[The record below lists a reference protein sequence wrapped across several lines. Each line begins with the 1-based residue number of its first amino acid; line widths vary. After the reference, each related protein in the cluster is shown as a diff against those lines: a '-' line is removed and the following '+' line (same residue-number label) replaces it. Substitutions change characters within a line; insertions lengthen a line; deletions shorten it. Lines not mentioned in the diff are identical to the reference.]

1 MNFIFK
7 KPICAKFLV
16 TSSFTIDHNNFLT
29 IISNFPFLAVF
40 NIMFVISVC
49 CLCSGTVSQLNWWP
63 LVRDCTFYSFSILIM
78 LVVIC
83 NEIISWPEALFM
95 MMFYVVYCVALHFNS
110 ALERLIQ
117 PYVLKLPIKLP
128 TREEQ
133 SALVTFKNAPDST
146 YTQGIPG
153 GSEAASPQ
161 QELNEAAQPDTSI
174 YDPNSSWDPN
184 AAWGSEG
191 AKPAAGAAGA
201 AGATSWNQPS
211 GYNDD
216 WGDSTGNGTQ
226 NYGYSQSEVDGSGA
240 GKEKPAGVSTT
251 TAVVQSANDQDYYK
265 PKEQRPE
272 LPDPLLKPENADL
285 LTVINWHIVFPIHYM
300 CRLTMVDVK
309 QEKYKN
315 WYPITFLISMVWI
328 SFYSYFM
335 VWMITII
342 GYTLGIPDT
351 VMGLTFV
358 AAGVS
363 VPDALSS
370 IAVIKEGY
378 GDMAVSNAVGSNVF
392 DILICLGLPW

>member
-1 MNFIFK
+1 MM
-7 KPICAKFLV
+7 L
-16 TSSFTIDHNNFLT
+16 
-29 IISNFPFLAVF
+29 
-40 NIMFVISVC
+40 
-49 CLCSGTVSQLNWWP
+49 
-63 LVRDCTFYSFSILIM
+63 FYI
-78 LVVIC
+78 
-83 NEIISWPEALFM
+83 
-95 MMFYVVYCVALHFNS
+95 VYCVALHFNS
-110 ALERLIQ
+110 ALEKLVQ

-133 SALVTFKNAPDST
+133 SALVTFKNAPDSS
-146 YTQGIPG
+146 YTQGTQNID
-153 GSEAASPQ
+153 ATSPQ
-161 QELNEAAQPDTSI
+161 QELNEAQPDTSI

-184 AAWGSEG
+184 AAWTDDSSKP
-191 AKPAAGAAGA
+191 APKPAAAA
-201 AGATSWNQPS
+201 SWNSNPS
-211 GYNDD
+211 SNYNDG
-216 WGDSTGNGTQ
+216 WGDTNAGSQ
-226 NYGYSQSEVDGSGA
+226 NYGYSQSEVDPSGA
-240 GKEKPAGVSTT
+240 VEEKPVGVATT
-251 TAVVQSANDQDYYK
+251 TAVQNNNDQDYYK
-265 PKEQRPE
+265 PKDQRPE
-272 LPDPLLKPENADL
+272 LPDPLIKPENADL
-285 LTVINWHIVFPIHYM
+285 LTVIMWHIVFPIHYM

-315 WYPITFLISMVWI
+315 WYPLTFLISMIWI

>member
-1 MNFIFK
+1 
-7 KPICAKFLV
+7 
-16 TSSFTIDHNNFLT
+16 
-29 IISNFPFLAVF
+29 
-40 NIMFVISVC
+40 MFVISVC

-95 MMFYVVYCVALHFNS
+95 MLFYIVYCVALHFNT
-110 ALERLIQ
+110 ALEKWAQ
-117 PYVLKLPIKLP
+117 PYILRLPIKLP

-133 SALVTFKNAPDST
+133 SALVTFKNAPDSS
-146 YTQGIPG
+146 YTQGNQ
-153 GSEAASPQ
+153 SVEATSPQ
-161 QELNEAAQPDTSI
+161 QELNEAQPDTSI

-184 AAWGSEG
+184 AAWTDETS
-191 AKPAAGAAGA
+191 KPAPAVNK
-201 AGATSWNQPS
+201 TSWNS
-211 GYNDD
+211 NSSNYNDG
-216 WGDSTGNGTQ
+216 WGDTNNGSQ
-226 NYGYSQSEVDGSGA
+226 NYGYSQSEIDGSGET
-240 GKEKPAGVSTT
+240 EKPTGVSTT
-251 TAVVQSANDQDYYK
+251 VAVQNNNDQDYYK

-272 LPDPLLKPENADL
+272 LPDPLIKPENADV
-285 LTVINWHIVFPIHYM
+285 LTIVIWHIVFPIHFM
-300 CRLTMVDVK
+300 CKLTMVDVK

-315 WYPITFLISMVWI
+315 WYPLTFFISMIWI

-378 GDMAVSNAVGSNVF
+378 GDMAVSNAIGSNVF
-392 DILICLGLPW
+392 DILICKNNF